1 MERALKMEKAFQK
14 MSAQPQALPES
25 KEPLALPVRLKGS
38 AKEKR
43 QLTHIINEMCKSDAG
58 MSVIETALD
67 NDYTFLFDKSIGA
80 TYGYADSGEEVCAL
94 NPNYPAADLI
104 TTIAHELR
112 HVQQFETEIY
122 EECDPY
128 SANVKSNLML
138 TRAME
143 ADAEAYGCL
152 VSWELKEQG
161 APDAWNTF
169 KADFPEV
176 AKPFEKALSES
187 GDVNEARTAAFMGWF
202 DNLHRRDSYD
212 AGYVETMSR
221 IKADKTLKNYK
232 PERFI
237 EEICQAGGDA
247 YFTQDYKIIGSDK
260 CVSVSPDTK
269 KALKEIFDRRA
280 AEGKKPDAS
289 LNKLPV
295 VAAPVEEKPA
305 AKSQEAK
312 AAAVE
317 AKQESAR
324 AAIMQKRAQKDA
336 ASMIALR
343 ARAAK
348 LSR

>member
-43 QLTHIINEMCKSDAG
+43 QLTYIINEMCKSDAG

-67 NDYTFLFDKSIGA
+67 NDYTFLFDKSIGGV
-80 TYGYADSGEEVCAL
+80 YGYADSSEEVCAL

-128 SANVKSNLML
+128 GASVKSNLML

-152 VSWELKEQG
+152 VSWELNEQG
-161 APDAWNTF
+161 SPDAWNTF

-176 AKPFEKALSES
+176 AKPFEDALNEN
-187 GDVNEARTAAFMGWF
+187 GDIDEARTAAFMGWF
-202 DNLHRRDSYD
+202 DNLSRRDSYD
-212 AGYVETMSR
+212 AGYVETM
-221 IKADKTLKNYK
+221 KHVKTDNSLKNFK

-237 EEICQAGGDA
+237 DEICQAGGDA
-247 YFTQDYKIIGSDK
+247 YFTQDYAVIGSDK
-260 CVSVSPDTK
+260 CVSIGPETK
-269 KALKEIFDRRA
+269 KALKEIFDKRA
-280 AEGKKPDAS
+280 DEGKKPETTLD
-289 LNKLPV
+289 KLPV
-295 VAAPVEEKPA
+295 AAAPVKEKPA
-305 AKSQEAK
+305 AKSQDAK
-312 AAAVE
+312 AAAIE
-317 AKQESAR
+317 AKQDLAKEIIAR
-324 AAIMQKRAQKDA
+324 KRTQN
-336 ASMIALR
+336 IAVLR
-343 ARAAK
+343 AKAVQA
-348 LSR
+348 SR